1 MEEKIIELFEKINNI
16 GFYCVYYKKSD
27 YYVEKAKELL
37 PDISAFTEW
46 FLSENIF
53 GIEEEIYL
61 MMQQDI
67 LEILHDCMEA
77 LKENDN
83 VLMLDALENG
93 LGKLLKQFIPDEYF
107 IKKGIVKND
116 VR

>member
-1 MEEKIIELFEKINNI
+1 MEKKIIELFEKINYM
-16 GFYCVYYKKSD
+16 GFYCVYYKKND

-37 PDISAFTEW
+37 PDITTFTEW
-46 FLSENIF
+46 FLSENVF
-53 GIEEEIYL
+53 GIEEDIYL

-67 LEILHDCMEA
+67 LEILQDCMDA
-77 LKENDN
+77 LRENDN

-93 LGKLLKQFIPDEYF
+93 LGKLLKLFIPEEYF
-107 IKKGIVKND
+107 IKKGIVQND